1 MNKISVS
8 HMNNSQSRWLRS
20 LDFYK
25 NELNVLKNM
34 LTEVM
39 GKNNAP
45 SVRKKVEHYENQFK
59 VQNNNIDG
67 LVHEIKDN
75 NSRIAAGA
83 KGSSAGY
90 IDGELFT
97 VHNQLEQRFDSEEQT
112 INTLRHE
119 FQRFA
124 ADWM

>member
-8 HMNNSQSRWLRS
+8 HMNNSHSRWLRS
-20 LDFYK
+20 LDFYR

-34 LTEVM
+34 LSEVM
-39 GKNNAP
+39 GKNTAKP
-45 SVRKKVEHYENQFK
+45 VTREVEHYENQFR
-59 VQNNNIDG
+59 VQTDNIDG

-75 NSRIAAGA
+75 NSKIAAGA
-83 KGSSAGY
+83 RGNSAGY

-97 VHNQLEQRFDSEEQT
+97 VHNHLEQKFDAEEQV